1 MNTLGFVFRTAPH
14 GCSSG
19 REGLDAVLA
28 SSAYTENIHLFFIDD
43 GVFQLL
49 KHQQPKAILS
59 RDYIATF
66 KMLELYEVET
76 IFVSEESLMARGL
89 STKDLIIDVII
100 CKHDQLVA
108 ELHQCR
114 QLLTF

>member
-1 MNTLGFVFRTAPH
+1 MNSLGFIFRTSPH
-14 GCSSG
+14 GNNSG

-28 SSAYTENIHLFFIDD
+28 SSAYTEALALYFIDD

-49 KHQQPKAILS
+49 KQQQPQAILS

-66 KMLELYEVET
+66 KMLELYDVEN
-76 IFVSEESLMARGL
+76 IYVNAESLHARGL
-89 STKDLIIDVII
+89 TTDDLIIDAIV
-100 CKHDQLVA
+100 CDQTQLI
-108 ELHQCR
+108 EKMHQCR